1 MLHGDQ
7 LIDDEDIAGY
17 EEFNILE
24 EMKKL
29 NLQDES
35 TTDQLPSGAEKDR
48 EIEGFHTPLKDLLNP
63 ENPIFSEKRESTK
76 VLITNTCKIHNIE
89 FK

>member
-48 EIEGFHTPLKDLLNP
+48 EIEGFQTPLKDLLNP